1 MEFQNEMCE
10 FATKTTTQTSSET
23 LDQQCPMKTD
33 NTDNN
38 LQHSDNNLQHSDNNL
53 QHSDNNNDNITTTP
67 AITKASTEHLER
79 RKPVLRRVLRPI
91 LVLMRLFGLYFNDS
105 SDLDKFGVRKGS
117 RRLWKIYAVTVNL
130 VIGLLFLKSL
140 VGMWYVFHIFYQ
152 KIFPLLNKL
161 SLF

>member
-10 FATKTTTQTSSET
+10 FATKTTTQTSSAT

-38 LQHSDNNLQHSDNNL
+38 LQHSDNN
-53 QHSDNNNDNITTTP
+53 NDNITTTS

-130 VIGLLFLKSL
+130 IIGLLFLKSL

-161 SLF
+161 SLFKKIRLKYCYK

>member
-1 MEFQNEMCE
+1 MEFQDEMCE
-10 FATKTTTQTSSET
+10 FATKTTTQTSSAT

-33 NTDNN
+33 NT
-38 LQHSDNNLQHSDNNL
+38 DNNL